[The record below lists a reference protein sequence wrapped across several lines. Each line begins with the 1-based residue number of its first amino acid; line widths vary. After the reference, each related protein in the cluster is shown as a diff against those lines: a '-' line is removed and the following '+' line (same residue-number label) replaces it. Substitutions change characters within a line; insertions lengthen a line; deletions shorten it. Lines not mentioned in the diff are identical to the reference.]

1 MSLPIELKKL
11 LEKQH
16 YAFIGNHSA
25 IKICTWTK
33 KSLLN
38 QGFCYKQ
45 KFYGI
50 HSHECCQIST
60 TIGFCQNRCVFCW
73 RPTEYTIGTK
83 IKNEDNPKTLIKK
96 AIQAQRKQISGLK
109 GNKNVNLEK
118 FQEAQDPQHFAISLS
133 GEPLIYKN
141 LNKLIKELKKQGK
154 TTFIVTNGLLPERLK
169 NIEPPTQLYLSLD
182 APDEE
187 LFNKIDR
194 PVIKNAWKKLNKSLT
209 ILKNLKTR
217 TVIRI
222 TLIRNLNMTQPENY
236 AKLIKKASPD
246 FIEAKAYMY
255 VGYSQQRLSIENM
268 PIHHEVKSFAT
279 KILKL
284 LPNYKLKDEKKES
297 RVVLL
302 EKNH

>member
-50 HSHECCQIST
+50 NSHQCCQIST
-60 TIGFCQNRCVFCW
+60 TVGVCQNRCVFCW
-73 RPTEYTIGTK
+73 RPIEYTVGTK
-83 IKNEDNPKTLIKK
+83 ITKEDNPKTLIKK
-96 AIQAQRKQISGLK
+96 AIEAQRKQISGLK
-109 GNKNVNLEK
+109 GNKNINLEK

-182 APDEE
+182 APNEE

-217 TVIRI
+217 TVIRL

-236 AKLIKKASPD
+236 AKLIQKASPD

-268 PIHHEVKSFAT
+268 PIHHEVKSFAA

-284 LPNYKLKDEKKES
+284 LPNYKLIDEKKES

-302 EKNH
+302 KKI